1 MKITINSNNGGFYTS
16 RSGCLTRL
24 LLLSIAVMVGAWLL
38 PGVEVT
44 SFWAVFW
51 TAIVISLLNNIIRP
65 VLIVITLPATAL
77 TLGLFLFVINA
88 IIILMASAMVS
99 GFHVDSF
106 GSALLFSLVLM
117 AVNYLLELPNKYL
130 NRQTLNQSSNQT
142 FKQSDE
148 YLNRQTLNQSSN
160 QTFKQSDDTDDDG
173 FTPYEEI
180 EN

>member
-88 IIILMASAMVS
+88 LIILMASAMVS

>member
-1 MKITINSNNGGFYTS
+1 MEFYSS

-24 LLLSIAVMVGAWLL
+24 MLLSIAVMVGAWLL

-44 SFWAVFW
+44 SFWAVFL

-65 VLIVITLPATAL
+65 VLIVITLPATVV

-88 IIILMASAMVS
+88 IIIVMASRLVT
-99 GFHVDSF
+99 GFKVDSF
-106 GSALLFSLVLM
+106 GSAMLFSLILM

-130 NRQTLNQSSNQT
+130 NRQELNQQSTVGSQ
-142 FKQSDE
+142 QSD
-148 YLNRQTLNQSSN
+148 
-160 QTFKQSDDTDDDG
+160 DDTDDDG

-180 EN
+180 KD

>member
-1 MKITINSNNGGFYTS
+1 MKMEFYSS
-16 RSGCLTRL
+16 RGGCLTRL

-38 PGVEVT
+38 PGIEVE

-51 TAIVISLLNNIIRP
+51 TAIVISLLNNLIRP
-65 VLIVITLPATAL
+65 VLIVITLPATVV
-77 TLGLFLFVINA
+77 TLGLFLFVVNA

-117 AVNYLLELPNKYL
+117 GVNYLLELPNKYL
-130 NRQTLNQSSNQT
+130 DRKPLEQQQPPH
-142 FKQSDE
+142 D
-148 YLNRQTLNQSSN
+148 
-160 QTFKQSDDTDDDG
+160 DDTDDEG

-180 EN
+180 KD